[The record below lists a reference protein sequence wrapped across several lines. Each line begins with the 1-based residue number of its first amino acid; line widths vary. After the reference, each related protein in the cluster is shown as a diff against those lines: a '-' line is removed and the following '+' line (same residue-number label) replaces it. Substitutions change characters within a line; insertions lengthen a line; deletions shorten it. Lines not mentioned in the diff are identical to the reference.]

1 MKKLT
6 LLSML
11 PVAALLSVI
20 FVLLLYKYLHIAKL
34 PSVKSLEFTGQ
45 RWYEQSFPM
54 NLSDH
59 TQLFP
64 HDTEV
69 HYRLKPSVQRLLP
82 SGSCSCEGRNALQ
95 LEKWFSPSEVEG
107 TRQRRWKEMQ
117 EFLQRQDPVLKK
129 ILVAR
134 PNSPLSYPTQGL
146 QVPPTKTILIPGL
159 SLYAD
164 KRDIYTVTLSAKLG
178 VLDTVAEVGEVTLE
192 GLGESRLSLS
202 SPHLENLN
210 LQLRTVTYTNT
221 VYQPGTSEMVQLESG
236 KHRADIPIV
245 VAHQTLPRLYDPG
258 SGGGI
263 SQHPPGDGVRVEV
276 PLTAGAAAA
285 RCLHSCSRQ
294 QLSLRSRTHPYIPLL
309 IIRDL
314 SCVSL
319 SSRQAG
325 ACWPI
330 NQPLS
335 PVSLATPSV
344 TTCTTGRTRLH
355 LLRPLTTGG
364 LSVQPSCCTCATV
377 FPQLLWVNC
386 AHCVF
391 HSSTLVTAIKTRFI
405 MLTFQIYNQGW
416 DLQIIFSGLAD
427 GKISNLVTVVTKT
440 FLRYDKL
447 KGLIASIRRFYPD
460 ITIIVADDSEHI
472 EMLHEPGVEQYIMPY
487 GKGWFAGRNLAISQV
502 MTKYL
507 LWVDDDFLFS
517 ENTKLERMVEVL
529 EKSSLDVVRL
539 LRLTVMCE
547 GSQGQMN
554 ATLVMIVFFYCV
566 GKVGGVVSQN
576 AFQHVF
582 KVVPGDSDGDCL
594 YRTMSTYRRLD
605 GFPTCSLVDMVVNFF
620 LARTENMRSVSFDPQ
635 FSRIGHPEFFIDGLG
650 KLRVGTCRDISID
663 HAPKKGN
670 MAQYNRYRHAKEARS
685 RTMRA
690 LFFKNHLMC
699 YRT

>member
-1 MKKLT
+1 
-6 LLSML
+6 
-11 PVAALLSVI
+11 
-20 FVLLLYKYLHIAKL
+20 
-34 PSVKSLEFTGQ
+34 
-45 RWYEQSFPM
+45 
-54 NLSDH
+54 
-59 TQLFP
+59 
-64 HDTEV
+64 
-69 HYRLKPSVQRLLP
+69 
-82 SGSCSCEGRNALQ
+82 ALQ

-258 SGGGI
+258 SG
-263 SQHPPGDGVRVEV
+263 
-276 PLTAGAAAA
+276 
-285 RCLHSCSRQ
+285 
-294 QLSLRSRTHPYIPLL
+294 
-309 IIRDL
+309 
-314 SCVSL
+314 
-319 SSRQAG
+319 
-325 ACWPI
+325 
-330 NQPLS
+330 
-335 PVSLATPSV
+335 
-344 TTCTTGRTRLH
+344 
-355 LLRPLTTGG
+355 
-364 LSVQPSCCTCATV
+364 
-377 FPQLLWVNC
+377 
-386 AHCVF
+386 
-391 HSSTLVTAIKTRFI
+391 
-405 MLTFQIYNQGW
+405 
-416 DLQIIFSGLAD
+416 LAD

-447 KGLIASIRRFYPD
+447 KGLIASIRKFYPD

-529 EKSSLDVVRL
+529 EKSSLDV
-539 LRLTVMCE
+539 
-547 GSQGQMN
+547 
-554 ATLVMIVFFYCV
+554 
-566 GKVGGVVSQN
+566 VGGVVSQN